1 MKQVRQSFRFELDQN
16 GQRRGGRRKGAGW
29 TRKGIEIA
37 FRMRSGLTS
46 IIDGLCT

>member
-29 TRKGIEIA
+29 TRSMPLKKLRKA
-37 FRMRSGLTS
+37 
-46 IIDGLCT
+46 